1 MNEVFS
7 IFPANVELQD
17 LDLELSVNAVNKYL
31 GALGN
36 IVVTNESIAY
46 RLTGDDRMP
55 HVSFKIL
62 QHSSRGALATI
73 AMALSTV
80 PNESEILIVPLNSF
94 LDYDPNLFVLDMRNR
109 NADVGVISF
118 LSDNPRFSYLRT
130 VNDQIVEVAEK
141 INKSNLATAGIF
153 YYRNKE
159 VLLSSIEWA
168 FENYVTHEN
177 LYYIAPSLNYFVM
190 NDSRILFHMVD
201 NNLYMRNFIGYKA
214 K

>member
-7 IFPANVELQD
+7 IFPANVDLQD
-17 LDLELSVNAVNKYL
+17 LDLDLSLKSVNTFL
-31 GALGN
+31 GGLGN
-36 IVVTNESIAY
+36 IVVTNKCIAD
-46 RLTGDDRMP
+46 RLTLDNRMNY
-55 HVSFKIL
+55 VSFKIL

-73 AMALSTV
+73 AMAISIV
-80 PNESEILIVPLNSF
+80 PNESEILVVPLNSF
-94 LDYDPNLFVLDMRNR
+94 LDYDPNLFVSDMRNR

-118 LSDNPRFSYLRT
+118 QADNPTFSYLRT

-141 INKSNLATAGIF
+141 IHKSNLATAGIF
-153 YYRNKE
+153 YYRNKQ

-168 FENYVTHEN
+168 FENYVTYEN

-190 NDSRILFHMVD
+190 NDSRILIHMVD
-201 NNLYMRNFIGYKA
+201 KNLYSRNSEGKRA